1 MPVAPFLTAPTIAA
15 ISASAT
21 VSGLVTPPAGNFK
34 AYMGAL
40 VWEGDDGINGDQF
53 NLSGAGV
60 QNGGNLSDAQSPVNN
75 FWNSRISRLGSLFT
89 NRNPAY
95 ANNFAIDLK
104 MVDISNVPANTGPRM
119 ANSGTTAATRGRA
132 KREARLR
139 VGPGGCAGGFMRPP
153 AGSPRRAR
161 FGSGCCPACGAGG

>member
-1 MPVAPFLTAPTIAA
+1 M
-15 ISASAT
+15 
-21 VSGLVTPPAGNFK
+21 TPPAGNFN

-119 ANSGTTAATRGRA
+119 ANSGTTANLQFTSTGDVYFPHA
-132 KREARLR
+132 L
-139 VGPGGCAGGFMRPP
+139 VFISDLYRPNLLP
-153 AGSPRRAR
+153 SLNKTG
-161 FGSGCCPACGAGG
+161 